1 MPANPLSSLIETLV
15 HAIASDAQALRERHV
30 LRQALQGLVRQA
42 QVEQASRQRLE
53 MLRQGTAHGIWQE
66 ECQQACAHQ
75 RGAGVDYPVH

>member
-1 MPANPLSSLIETLV
+1 MPASPLSSLIETLV

-53 MLRQGTAHGIWQE
+53 ALRPVAGDWIWQE
-66 ECQQACAHQ
+66 DGQQACTHQ
-75 RGAGVDYPVH
+75 RRAGVDYPVH